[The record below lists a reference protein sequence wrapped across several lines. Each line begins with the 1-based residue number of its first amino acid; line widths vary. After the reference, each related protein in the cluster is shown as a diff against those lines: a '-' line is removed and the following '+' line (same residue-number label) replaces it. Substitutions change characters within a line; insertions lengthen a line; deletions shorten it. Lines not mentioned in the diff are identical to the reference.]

1 MEKIRTWLGAVRTF
15 FDEVRQE
22 LKKCAWPTWGELKES
37 TLVVVVSVIIL
48 TVFVG
53 VSDLVL
59 EALAGGECH
68 RRPQRPW

>member
-37 TLVVVVSVIIL
+37 TLVVVVSVVIL

-53 VSDLVL
+53 ISDLVL
-59 EALAGGECH
+59 NGAL
-68 RRPQRPW
+68 RQLVK

>member
-1 MEKIRTWLGAVRTF
+1 MGAVRTF

-53 VSDLVL
+53 ISDLVL
-59 EALAGGECH
+59 NSVLKLVV
-68 RRPQRPW
+68 R

>member
-1 MEKIRTWLGAVRTF
+1 MEKIRAWLGAIRTF

-37 TLVVVVSVIIL
+37 TVVVVVSVLIL

-53 VSDLVL
+53 VSDFFLNSVLKLVL
-59 EALAGGECH
+59 
-68 RRPQRPW
+68 R

>member
-1 MEKIRTWLGAVRTF
+1 MGAVRTF

-37 TLVVVVSVIIL
+37 TLVVVVSVVIL

-59 EALAGGECH
+59 NTVLTQLV
-68 RRPQRPW
+68 R

>member
-1 MEKIRTWLGAVRTF
+1 MEKIRQWLGAVRTF

-37 TLVVVVSVIIL
+37 TLVVIVSVVIL

-53 VSDLVL
+53 ISDLVL
-59 EALAGGECH
+59 NGVLTKVI
-68 RRPQRPW
+68 R

>member
-37 TLVVVVSVIIL
+37 TLVVVVSVVIL

-59 EALAGGECH
+59 NTVLKQLV
-68 RRPQRPW
+68 R

>member
-1 MEKIRTWLGAVRTF
+1 MGAVRTF

-48 TVFVG
+48 TVFV
-53 VSDLVL
+53 VISDRVLNSVLKLVV
-59 EALAGGECH
+59 
-68 RRPQRPW
+68 R

>member
-22 LKKCAWPTWGELKES
+22 LKKCAWPTWSELKES

-59 EALAGGECH
+59 NSVLKLVI
-68 RRPQRPW
+68 R

>member
-37 TLVVVVSVIIL
+37 TLVVVVSVVIL

-53 VSDLVL
+53 ISDLVL
-59 EALAGGECH
+59 NTVLKQLV
-68 RRPQRPW
+68 R

>member
-59 EALAGGECH
+59 NTVL
-68 RRPQRPW
+68 RQVVR